1 MRMTISKVICRI
13 GGSGIRNGRKGHIKI
28 DSLFIINNAKGKAG
42 IGGAWYAGRRKHYD
56 YFK

>member
-42 IGGAWYAGRRKHYD
+42 IGGT
-56 YFK
+56 